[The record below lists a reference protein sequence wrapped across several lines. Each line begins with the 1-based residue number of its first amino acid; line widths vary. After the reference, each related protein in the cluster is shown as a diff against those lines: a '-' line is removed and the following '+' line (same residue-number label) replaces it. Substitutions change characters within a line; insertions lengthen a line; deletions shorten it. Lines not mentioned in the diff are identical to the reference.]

1 MRSATE
7 SALVDTGLIKV
18 LIVVGS
24 VVDGDLSGLSLTFI
38 EGDISEMTFKSS
50 GKSGIS
56 TLSESN
62 CNSVGDWVVESF
74 CWLSMGSSEDTSKMT
89 FS

>member
-7 SALVDTGLIKV
+7 SALLDTWLIKV

-38 EGDISEMTFKSS
+38 EGSEMTFKSS

-56 TLSESN
+56 TLPESN
-62 CNSVGDWVVESF
+62 
-74 CWLSMGSSEDTSKMT
+74 
-89 FS
+89 